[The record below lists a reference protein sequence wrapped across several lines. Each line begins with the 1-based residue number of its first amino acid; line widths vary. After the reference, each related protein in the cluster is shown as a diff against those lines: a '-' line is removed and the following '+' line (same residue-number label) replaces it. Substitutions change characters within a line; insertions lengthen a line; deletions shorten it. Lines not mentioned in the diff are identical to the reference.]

1 MSTRYPK
8 QLLARDEETPIPAFH
23 FTARIVIA
31 GQVIVH
37 RIEAPSRARALLQLR
52 GLEKHASFELLEE
65 H

>member
-1 MSTRYPK
+1 MSTKYPK
-8 QLLARDEETPIPAFH
+8 QIGVRVQDPPIPALH

-52 GLEKHASFELLEE
+52 CLEKHASFELLEE